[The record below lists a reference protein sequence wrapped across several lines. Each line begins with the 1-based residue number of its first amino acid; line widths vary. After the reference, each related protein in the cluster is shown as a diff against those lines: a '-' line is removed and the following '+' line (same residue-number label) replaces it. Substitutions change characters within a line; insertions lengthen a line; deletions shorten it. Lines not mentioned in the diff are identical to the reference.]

1 MQYRTVVSVWTG
13 VGNYSGDSLHIEHSL
28 LFVLFCFVLFCFVF
42 SALRMVCSEGKK
54 ILCSEWSCEQSPM
67 LRIVS

>member
-28 LFVLFCFVLFCFVF
+28 LFVLFCFVF

>member
-28 LFVLFCFVLFCFVF
+28 LFVLFCFVF
-42 SALRMVCSEGKK
+42 SDLRMVCSEGKK